1 MTEKQTNV
9 QERRELISQLLQEG
23 YNSSRS
29 IAKALKERHGIDLG
43 RSTVARD
50 MEQLQGE
57 SKPSTSQ
64 GEHGSLVSG
73 YEDRVQR
80 LTEMLDD
87 KTLDKRERLATI
99 RTLNDTSR
107 QLAAY
112 QDKKKDAQAENTD
125 EGKEERSKINLEAL
139 KKMAER
145 HRLELLAEIIEELR
159 QEPGGERFESVE
171 VLRKSRDAL
180 KEMSKAERANELATF
195 NLSAL
200 EKRFLNVG
208 YVPF

>member
-9 QERRELISQLLQEG
+9 QERRVLIGQLMQEG

-29 IAKALKERHGIDLG
+29 IAKALKEKHGVDLS

-50 MEQLQGE
+50 IEQLQGE
-57 SKPSTSQ
+57 SKTSTSQ

-73 YEDRVQR
+73 YEDRVQK

-107 QLAAY
+107 QLAALR
-112 QDKKKDAQAENTD
+112 DKRKESQAFSTD
-125 EGKEERSKINLEAL
+125 EGKEARSKINLEAL

-145 HRLELLAEIIEELR
+145 HQAKMKQQWRAEWVEEQR
-159 QEPGGERFESVE
+159 EKGVE
-171 VLRKSRDAL
+171 IV
-180 KEMSKAERANELATF
+180 E
-195 NLSAL
+195 
-200 EKRFLNVG
+200 
-208 YVPF
+208 